1 MQESIH
7 ETAVWDRV
15 TAASRNAAEKPAVPG
30 PIGPELLSA
39 LERLQAIRQ
48 QYFSLRSRSG
58 GELRQ
63 SMQEVLRRNQAL
75 IRTLS
80 AI

>member
-39 LERLQAIRQ
+39 LEEA
-48 QYFSLRSRSG
+48 
-58 GELRQ
+58 EAA
-63 SMQEVLRRNQAL
+63 ETAEEPEAPEAPE
-75 IRTLS
+75 T
-80 AI
+80 AAE